1 MTTTSAQSVTVDKH
15 QADLL
20 LWCIE
25 QMSIDLSDNELDE
38 LAPVINTLD
47 TIANSWQTGT

>member
-1 MTTTSAQSVTVDKH
+1 MTTSTTQSVTVDKH
-15 QADLL
+15 KADLL

-47 TIANSWQTGT
+47 EIASS

>member
-20 LWCIE
+20 LWCVE
-25 QMSIDLSDNELDE
+25 QMSIDLTDIELDE

-47 TIANSWQTGT
+47 EIAQG

>member
-1 MTTTSAQSVTVDKH
+1 MTTTTAQSVSVDKH

-20 LWCIE
+20 LWCVE
-25 QMSIDLSDNELDE
+25 QMSIDLTDNELEE

-47 TIANSWQTGT
+47 DIAQS

>member
-1 MTTTSAQSVTVDKH
+1 MTTSTTQSVTVDNH

-47 TIANSWQTGT
+47 EITQG

>member
-15 QADLL
+15 QAEIL
-20 LWCIE
+20 LWSVE
-25 QMSIDLSDNELDE
+25 QMSIALTDIELDE

-47 TIANSWQTGT
+47 EIASS

>member
-1 MTTTSAQSVTVDKH
+1 MTTTTTQSVTVDKH

-25 QMSIDLSDNELDE
+25 QMSIDLSDNELEE
-38 LAPVINTLD
+38 LAPVINNLD
-47 TIANSWQTGT
+47 TIANS